1 MNISIFKPK
10 HALLKKH
17 ISSYFFLEQSE
28 TEISDFLIFPSLSP
42 NFSFS
47 INTSTEVINNNR
59 VITKQNK
66 PNSVESFLI
75 ISQQS
80 TS

>member
-1 MNISIFKPK
+1 
-10 HALLKKH
+10 
-17 ISSYFFLEQSE
+17 
-28 TEISDFLIFPSLSP
+28 
-42 NFSFS
+42 
-47 INTSTEVINNNR
+47 VINNNR